1 MNPIKPKDS
10 SQDDM
15 QPNPE
20 ATVSRR
26 FFLKAGVA
34 FAGLSLGGCTISQ
47 VRRSINT
54 GQQLYKGKITEAV
67 AAQIPGTGI
76 HEIDRLVKKQITTLL
91 NELAKTWGEEKIAT
105 PKEYVK
111 YTDHYQSRALINFTT
126 GKIQVETV
134 VVKNS
139 KSALKKAIVS
149 TLLTPSDPTEI
160 DLFSA
165 KEIKPGQTPF
175 LFDLV
180 QDHQKQPIRYDWRA
194 NQYADYLIK
203 NRYQTKLVA
212 SGKNKG
218 AKRHFVQFDMVKDYQ
233 GQQQHRYHADVLR
246 QSKRFNIERAL
257 IYGIIETES
266 AFNPFAVSSAPAY
279 GLMQIVPSTAGR
291 DVYRLLNNRDG
302 APTKELLFK
311 PSQNIQYGT
320 AYLSILFT
328 KYLSGIR
335 NKQSREYCVIAAYNT
350 GSGNVFKAFHGS
362 RSTAIDKINK
372 LSSQKVFQHLVSN
385 LSYSEARRYLVKVT
399 RNKRK
404 YLHV

>member
-1 MNPIKPKDS
+1 MINTADS
-10 SQDDM
+10 
-15 QPNPE
+15 QP
-20 ATVSRR
+20 VLSRR
-26 FFLKAGVA
+26 YLLKAGLA
-34 FAGLSLGGCTISQ
+34 LAGLSLGGCTVSQ

-54 GQQLYKGKITEAV
+54 GALLYKGNVSNAITS
-67 AAQIPGTGI
+67 QIPGTGI
-76 HEIDRLVKKQITTLL
+76 HEIDSLVEKQVTNLL
-91 NELAKTWGEEKIAT
+91 DELVKTWGEKRIASS
-105 PKEYVK
+105 KEYVK
-111 YTDHYQSRALINFTT
+111 YTDHYKSRALINFTT

-134 VVKNS
+134 VARDS
-139 KSALKKAIVS
+139 KAALKKATVS
-149 TLLTPSDPTEI
+149 TLLTPTDPTEI

-165 KEIKPGQTPF
+165 KEIKQGGVPF

-180 QDHQKQPIRYDWRA
+180 QDHQKKPIRYAWRA

-203 NRYQTKLVA
+203 KGYQTNKVPA
-212 SGKNKG
+212 GKNKG
-218 AKRHFVQFDMVKDYQ
+218 ITRYFVQFEMVKDYQ
-233 GQQQHRYHADVLR
+233 GQQKHRYHADVLR
-246 QSKRFNIERAL
+246 QSKRFKIEPAL

-291 DVYRLLNNRDG
+291 DVYRLLNKQDG

-311 PSQNIQYGT
+311 ASQNIQYGT

-350 GSGNVFKAFHGS
+350 GSGNVFEAFHSS
-362 RSTAIDKINK
+362 RSTAIEKINK
-372 LSSQKVFQHLVSN
+372 LSSQKVFQYLVSN
-385 LSYSEARRYLVKVT
+385 LAYSEARRYLVKVT

-404 YLHV
+404 YLQT